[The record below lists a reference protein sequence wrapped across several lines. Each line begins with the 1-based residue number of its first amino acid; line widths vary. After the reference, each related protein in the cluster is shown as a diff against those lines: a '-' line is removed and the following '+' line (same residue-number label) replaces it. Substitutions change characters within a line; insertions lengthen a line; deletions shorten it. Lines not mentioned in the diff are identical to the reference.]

1 MCVGVLYPWL
11 EVFGGRGC
19 VDYVIR
25 VTLAGSL
32 GAGFLGADHLGVGF
46 LFAGECSLSQA
57 AMVAPHSARRESVKG
72 KVALNGEVLAQAR
85 TSAHARL

>member
-1 MCVGVLYPWL
+1 LCVGVLYPWL

-19 VDYVIR
+19 VDCV
-25 VTLAGSL
+25 VCVMGLVGSVGLVL
-32 GAGFLGADHLGVGF
+32 GGVVF

-57 AMVAPHSARRESVKG
+57 AMVAPHSARRESGKG